1 MKSLRLTLERLGIAL
16 ITVLAIGMPLALGA
30 FTYLSLGDGFDIAAG
45 DPLRA
50 ARVWLIKE
58 NRRFTALAFT
68 TTASEAPSGAEAGL
82 QCARTWFTALRWS
95 PELSLERTAGACTC
109 YASVDGALRQSRTPC
124 AQP

>member
-1 MKSLRLTLERLGIAL
+1 MKSLRLTFERLGIAL
-16 ITVLAIGMPLALGA
+16 ITVVALGGPLALGA
-30 FTYLSLGDGFDIAAG
+30 FTYLALGDGFDIAQD

-58 NRRFTALAFT
+58 NRRFTALAMSST
-68 TTASEAPSGAEAGL
+68 STESPAAADPGV

-95 PELSLERTAGACTC
+95 PELSLERTAGLCSC
-109 YASVDGALRQSRTPC
+109 YQEIDGALRQAPATC

>member
-16 ITVLAIGMPLALGA
+16 ITVLALGGPLALGA
-30 FTYLSLGDGFDIAAG
+30 FTYLALGDGFDIAAG

-50 ARVWLIKE
+50 ARIWLIKE
-58 NRRFTALAFT
+58 NRRFTTLAFT
-68 TTASEAPSGAEAGL
+68 MNTAEAPAGAEPGL
-82 QCARTWFTALRWS
+82 QCARIWFTALRWS

-109 YASVDGALRQSRTPC
+109 YAAVDGALRQSRTPC